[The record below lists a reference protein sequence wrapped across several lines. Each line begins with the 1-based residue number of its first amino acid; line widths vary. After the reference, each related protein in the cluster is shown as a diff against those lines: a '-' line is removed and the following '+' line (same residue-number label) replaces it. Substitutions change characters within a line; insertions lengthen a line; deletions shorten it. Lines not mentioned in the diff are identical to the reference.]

1 MLCNILK
8 LLMTVCKDHHLL
20 FVSEFSSF
28 RLSCGY
34 VSRLQRLATGSECV
48 CTEVKY
54 PWIWSRPPWTH
65 SASPALPVPAL
76 VPALPA
82 SHDDCRTLITHTS
95 SYASAAHTKILT
107 DTHTPLTMRNSS
119 SHERTSADT
128 NACRNSNRSF
138 CAHTPP
144 FVHTFLF
151 FSFHP
156 SLFIPQSNLLL
167 LSFLVLWTKDTC
179 EAAHN
184 PMTSFFPLVVSHP
197 HQQSS
202 PLNS

>member
-1 MLCNILK
+1 MCVRAPEVSSRER
-8 LLMTVCKDHHLL
+8 VCV
-20 FVSEFSSF
+20 F
-28 RLSCGY
+28 
-34 VSRLQRLATGSECV
+34 
-48 CTEVKY
+48 TEVKY
-54 PWIWSRPPWTH
+54 PWIWSRPAWTH

-138 CAHTPP
+138 CAHTPA

-156 SLFIPQSNLLL
+156 SLFQSPKQPSTPLLFSAL
-167 LSFLVLWTKDTC
+167 DKR
-179 EAAHN
+179 H
-184 PMTSFFPLVVSHP
+184 M
-197 HQQSS
+197 
-202 PLNS
+202 

>member
-1 MLCNILK
+1 M
-8 LLMTVCKDHHLL
+8 
-20 FVSEFSSF
+20 
-28 RLSCGY
+28 
-34 VSRLQRLATGSECV
+34 

-54 PWIWSRPPWTH
+54 PCIWSRPPWTH

-82 SHDDCRTLITHTS
+82 SQRLQNADNTHLQLRFSRSHKDTHRYTHAANHAQQFLPRTHENGHKCVRKLKQIFLCPHTS
-95 SYASAAHTKILT
+95 
-107 DTHTPLTMRNSS
+107 
-119 SHERTSADT
+119 
-128 NACRNSNRSF
+128 F
-138 CAHTPP
+138 CPY
-144 FVHTFLF
+144 VLF

-156 SLFIPQSNLLL
+156 SLFIPQSNLPL
-167 LSFLVLWTKDTC
+167 LSFLVRWTKDTC

-184 PMTSFFPLVVSHP
+184 PTTSFFPLVVSHP